1 MNFVIANSTA
11 KAPIKVSPR
20 KKFKCLEC
28 SNQNSIS
35 IDPGHM
41 VERSECINYFT
52 KEYGKMPL
60 KSVQFRADP
69 VLYKDDP
76 KGKIIQASI
85 KINSVFSCPIM
96 FETSYRNFIQRSS
109 AISLAM

>member
-1 MNFVIANSTA
+1 MNFVIANATA

-52 KEYGKMPL
+52 GEFGKMPL

-76 KGKIIQASI
+76 KGLPS
-85 KINSVFSCPIM
+85 FELDRFFTFFM
-96 FETSYRNFIQRSS
+96 FLGVEPKYRN
-109 AISLAM
+109 LGDL

>member
-1 MNFVIANSTA
+1 MNCEDILMNFVIANSTA

-76 KGKIIQASI
+76 KGKSYMIVKPRKNPFLCQTLR
-85 KINSVFSCPIM
+85 
-96 FETSYRNFIQRSS
+96 FETCT
-109 AISLAM
+109 